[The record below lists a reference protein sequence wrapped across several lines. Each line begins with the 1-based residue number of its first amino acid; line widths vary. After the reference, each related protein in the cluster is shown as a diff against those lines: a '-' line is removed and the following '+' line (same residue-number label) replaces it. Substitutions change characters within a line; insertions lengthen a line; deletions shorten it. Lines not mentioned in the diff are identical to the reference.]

1 MIKYNFLV
9 KILDQIR
16 KEGWSNYSKKYAK
29 NEVDNEKINQARA
42 RAFIHLYLK
51 VSFGL
56 TNFEEREHFITDG
69 SYDGGIDG
77 YYIHSDSKSI
87 FFIQSKFRTTRE
99 NFENKEIELEEILV
113 MDINRILEGEDKD
126 EQGNEYNG
134 KINQLQ
140 REISQVEDIARYKYH
155 VVLLANLTIDLT
167 STKMRYLTGGYPID
181 IIDHKKCYEKLVFPV
196 ITGTYYN
203 ATDLNINIDLSNK
216 NAGSKISYKVQTKNG
231 DCEITVLFV
240 PTLEIARILSKY
252 KNSILKYN
260 PRSYLEFEGQIVNN
274 AIRETIMHE
283 TTNEFALFNNGITM
297 LSDDTAINEK
307 FGQKNRAQLVVKN
320 PQIINGGQT
329 AFTLSKILEE
339 NINKDYEQ
347 IFSGKEVLLKV
358 ITLLENGDSTESKT
372 LKKLQLIDDVSTAT
386 NQQTAVITADRYSN
400 EIYHVNLQKSIFNN
414 YGILY
419 ERKRGEFADGISQ
432 GYLNPNTILE
442 RNLFFRILF
451 ASEGKINKAAERK
464 LFQEHDLSGN
474 IHSDKKKLD
483 DFYFSF
489 LCFQKIQKGNSN
501 FNRKDRS
508 FYGQIYLMTKLYK
521 PNNIES
527 YNEVIDSKLEELKTE
542 WNKFVEE
549 TSSQSKR
556 YNKVYIDKETNL
568 PRSTF
573 SIGKWY
579 RSPDFEKDL
588 MKYFNNNR

>member
-1 MIKYNFLV
+1 MIKYNFLI

-29 NEVDNEKINQARA
+29 NETDNEKINQARA
-42 RAFIHLYLK
+42 RAFIHLYFK

-56 TNFEEREHFITDG
+56 TSFEEREHFITDG

-77 YYIHSDSKSI
+77 YYIHSESKTI

-99 NFENKEIELEEILV
+99 NFETKEIELEEILV
-113 MDINRILEGEDKD
+113 MDINRILEGEDQD

-134 KINQLQ
+134 KIKQLQ

-167 STKMRYLTGGYPID
+167 PSKMRYLTGGYPMD
-181 IIDHKKCYEKLVFPV
+181 IIDHKKCYDKLVFPV
-196 ITGTYYN
+196 ITGTYFN

-297 LSDDTAINEK
+297 LSDDTDINEK
-307 FGQKNRAQLVVKN
+307 VGQKNRAQLVVKN

-372 LKKLQLIDDVSTAT
+372 QKKLQLIDDVSTAT

-400 EIYHVNLQKSIFNN
+400 EIYHVKLQKIIFNN

-432 GYLNPNTILE
+432 GYLSPNTILE

-464 LFQEHDLSGN
+464 LFQEHDLSGD
-474 IHSDKKKLD
+474 IHSDNKKLD

-489 LCFQKIQKGNSN
+489 LCFQKIQEGNPN
-501 FNRKDRS
+501 INRKDRNI
-508 FYGQIYLMTKLYK
+508 YGQIYLMTKIYK
-521 PNNIES
+521 PDNIES
-527 YNEVIDSKLEELKTE
+527 YKEAIDSKFEDFKTE

-573 SIGKWY
+573 NVGKWY
-579 RSPDFEKDL
+579 RSLDFEKDL
-588 MKYFNNNR
+588 MKYFK